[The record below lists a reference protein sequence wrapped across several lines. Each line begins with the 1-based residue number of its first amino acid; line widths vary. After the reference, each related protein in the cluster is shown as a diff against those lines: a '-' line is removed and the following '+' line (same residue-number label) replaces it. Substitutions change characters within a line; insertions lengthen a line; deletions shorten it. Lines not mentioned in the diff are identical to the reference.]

1 MTSTRNQRLVKRER
15 ALFALALTLLVAL
28 LLSACQKEV
37 IEPVKRIR
45 AVKTILVADR
55 ASGQMRKFPGTV
67 EPVDT
72 SSISF
77 EVTGLV
83 QEVHIKVGD
92 KFKQGEALAVLDKK
106 PFELNVESARAALS
120 RARAQFKEKK
130 SAYDRERRIQAQDSG
145 ATTQKAVEQARAAY
159 EGTQQNVNYS
169 QAQLDLAKRDL
180 EKTELRAPF
189 DGVVSARH
197 VEPFE
202 EVSRGKPVFD
212 VFVEGVLQVAVS
224 IPENMIDDIYAGLRG
239 EVRLSNRPDAVYH
252 AVVSEVGSAATSAN
266 AFPVKANINDAD
278 KHVRPG
284 MTAELTLLFSREEEG
299 ETAYLVP
306 VQALVPGREKDDR
319 HVFVFDSETST
330 VRKTVVQ
337 GKGIVGNQ
345 AIITN
350 GIAPGDIIVV
360 AGVPFLRDD
369 QEVKLLNPSHAGQ

>member
-1 MTSTRNQRLVKRER
+1 MNRPRPLVSQVVNRFICS
-15 ALFALALTLLVAL
+15 LLAAV
-28 LLSACQKEV
+28 LLSACEKEV
-37 IEPVKRIR
+37 AEPAKRIR
-45 AVKTILVADR
+45 AVKTIVVAER

-67 EPVDT
+67 EPVNT

-83 QEVHIKVGD
+83 QEIRIEVGD
-92 KFKQGEALAVLDKK
+92 KFKEGEALAVLDKQ
-106 PFELNVESARAALS
+106 PFKLNVESARAALS
-120 RARAQFKEKK
+120 RARAQLKEKK
-130 SAYDRERRIQAQDSG
+130 SAYDRERRIQAQDAG
-145 ATTQKAVEQARAAY
+145 ATTQMAVEEALAAY
-159 EGTQQNVNYS
+159 ESTRQSVSYS

-202 EVSRGKPVFD
+202 GVSRGKPVLD
-212 VFVEGVLQVAVS
+212 VFVEGAMQAAVS
-224 IPENMIDDIYAGLRG
+224 IPENMIGEVYAGLKG
-239 EVRLSNRPDAVYH
+239 EVRLPNRPDDVYH

-278 KHVRPG
+278 EHVRPG
-284 MTAELTLLFSREEEG
+284 MTAELTLIFSREEEG

-306 VQALVPGREKDDR
+306 VQALVPGMEKDDR
-319 HVFVFDSETST
+319 HVFVFDPETST

-337 GKGIVGNQ
+337 GKDVVGNQ
-345 AIITN
+345 TIITN

-360 AGVPFLRDD
+360 AGVPFLRDN